1 MYVTMITPQGWM
13 LPPPKDGIIMSC
25 KSPKSFAMK
34 CCIWS
39 DGGDVD
45 VVVVVAAVIA
55 ALLLIGPAARPWE
68 DAWLIVV
75 IGNMAWWEAPPPRGC
90 RSPSTSMPPPP
101 ARPSGS
107 AEPMVCSIGR
117 APGWWWCRP
126 CAACAARRWVLP
138 RSVAGMGCVC
148 LPSYV
153 VITTAGSWYDRST
166 RFFTRHRCV
175 VHR

>member
-1 MYVTMITPQGWM
+1 MITQGWM
-13 LPPPKDGIIMSC
+13 LPPPFLLWAKDGIIMSC
-25 KSPKSFAMK
+25 KSPKSCAIK

-39 DGGDVD
+39 GGGDGD
-45 VVVVVAAVIA
+45 EVVVVAA
-55 ALLLIGPAARPWE
+55 LIGPVARP
-68 DAWLIVV
+68 IVV
-75 IGNMAWWEAPPPRGC
+75 GSVAWWEAPPRCC
-90 RSPSTSMPPPP
+90 RRPSTSIPPL
-101 ARPSGS
+101 ARPNG
-107 AEPMVCSIGR
+107 AAAPMVCGIGSVPR
-117 APGWWWCRP
+117 RWWWCRP

-166 RFFTRHRCV
+166 RFFTGHRCV